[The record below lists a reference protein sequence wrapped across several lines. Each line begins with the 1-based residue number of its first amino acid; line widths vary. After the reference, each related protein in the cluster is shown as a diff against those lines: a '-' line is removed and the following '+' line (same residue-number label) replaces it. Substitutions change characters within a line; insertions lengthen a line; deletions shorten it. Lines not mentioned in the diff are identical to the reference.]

1 MINSYLCSNPVLNKK
16 IGHPNEQ
23 PIFWRRKR
31 DLLSPAGCVTARDIS
46 FRTWIFKTALSL
58 GNERIQSD
66 FLYCLHGLRG
76 KSACGGSPPVIHY
89 LAVQIPSQNKK
100 TEHPFGYSVFLAEK
114 EGFEPSRP
122 FPALLP

>member
-1 MINSYLCSNPVLNKK
+1 MINSYLRSN
-16 IGHPNEQ
+16 
-23 PIFWRRKR
+23 PIFWQRKM

-58 GNERIQSD
+58 GNERIQSN

-89 LAVQIPSQNKK
+89 LA
-100 TEHPFGYSVFLAEK
+100 PFK
-114 EGFEPSRP
+114 SRY
-122 FPALLP
+122 LN